1 MYIENIMGALC
12 CSCLCPESSDR
23 GVELSN
29 NNNRIRILADAK
41 LKGEDV
47 LITNGTVV
55 EGSGSTFDNRSRHLF
70 THTR

>member
-1 MYIENIMGALC
+1 MGALC

-47 LITNGTVV
+47 LIKNGTVV
-55 EGSGSTFDNRSRHLF
+55 EGSGSTF
-70 THTR
+70 

>member
-1 MYIENIMGALC
+1 MGALC

-47 LITNGTVV
+47 LIKNGTVI
-55 EGSGSTFDNRSRHLF
+55 EGSGSTLTHRSRHLF